1 MYAEGTFE
9 RQSRDGVIANA
20 DILSAYLRRAGC
32 SDIQQT
38 RDAHKFRVGGVKDDI
53 EVALSFGTT
62 SSSAV
67 LNQQIYLGATT
78 KCDIVPDL
86 VDTTTEGSVIG

>member
-1 MYAEGTFE
+1 M
-9 RQSRDGVIANA
+9 
-20 DILSAYLRRAGC
+20 
-32 SDIQQT
+32 
-38 RDAHKFRVGGVKDDI
+38 GGVKDDI